1 MAGMARLWMAPSGI
15 VALLITLGP
24 LASHLGLVRPE
35 AGFFPFFLGIF
46 LAFMSGISLA
56 GAAAYATSTGRSWRR
71 RALLGSVVPLALS
84 GAIIVV
90 LTLNPAPSIND
101 VSTDLEERPVFGAAA
116 DAGLRYPP
124 HDELTLEA
132 FAEIQREFY
141 PELQPVSSPRGPA
154 ASQILAV
161 EVARELGWQVAVDDA
176 ASGRVE
182 AVATTR
188 VFRFEDDVAIRIR
201 PDGDGSRLDLRSRSR
216 FGRGDLGANAA
227 RIARFAARFRAA
239 LR

>member
-1 MAGMARLWMAPSGI
+1 MAHMARLWMAPTGI
-15 VALLITLGP
+15 VVLLITLGP
-24 LASHLGLVRPE
+24 LASHLGVLSPE